1 MRGEA
6 TARGPRGGLGRGT
19 TPGGLL
25 EAEVEGA
32 QDCHVAAAKRFAP
45 LRLNLRARRSRG
57 LGLGGSLR
65 GAAVA
70 HGGARVITSTRDRT
84 LVCWRS

>member
-6 TARGPRGGLGRGT
+6 TVRGPR
-19 TPGGLL
+19 GGLL